1 MIALMEMT
9 NPMWEWLVAPLILI
23 GIGMLLGG
31 VIAKKMLKYELD
43 QGWRESYIDKK
54 PPLKHVKFIPDS
66 GATLYNWEDEE
77 GFPNE

>member
-9 NPMWEWLVAPLILI
+9 NPMWEWLIAPLILI

-31 VIAKKMLKYELD
+31 VIAKKLFDYEFNER
-43 QGWRESYIDKK
+43 WRENYIDNK
-54 PPLKHVKFIPDS
+54 PPLTHVKFIPDS
-66 GATLYNWEDEE
+66 GNTLYNWEDEE